1 MFESVKMTEEKI
13 LDFWERKKIPEK
25 ARNLRKGK
33 KKFFFMDGPPYATG
47 FIHLGTAKNKILK
60 DCYIRFFRMLGYDVW
75 DQPGYDTHGLPIEN
89 KVEKKLG
96 FKRKADI
103 EAFGIENFI
112 KECEKFATQF
122 IDVMNKQFANL
133 GVWMNWKNPYLTL
146 TNDYIEG
153 AWATFKKGF
162 EKGLLFK
169 GKYPVHVC
177 PHCETAVAYNEIEY
191 KKVSEQAIYVK
202 FKVEGKENEFL
213 LIWTTTPW
221 TLPANTGVM
230 AKPNADYVK
239 VKVND
244 EVLILAKDLAKTVL
258 SKVGIENYK
267 IIKTLKGKELEGLR
281 YKHPFPDLFP
291 FQKHLKNAHRVV
303 LSERYVTLDEG
314 TGLVHT
320 APGHGKEDY
329 EVGKESGLPIV
340 CPVKMDGSFDE
351 TCGKFSGIYVKDAD
365 KLIVEELKKRNL
377 LFHAETI
384 THDYPHCWRCKS
396 PLLLLTVEQWFFR
409 VTGMRDKLI
418 EENEKVNWVPEW
430 AKKRFRNW
438 LESLGDWPIS
448 RQRYWGIPLPIWICE
463 KCNEIKVVG
472 SREELNKVP
481 EDFHRPYIDEVIL
494 KCRKCGSNMKRI
506 PDVLDVW
513 FDSGVASWASL
524 GYPKEK
530 KLWKEL
536 WPADLNIEGVD
547 QIRGWW
553 NSQLITSVITFDKAP
568 YKNILFHGF
577 IYDEKGQPMSKS
589 LGNIVMPEEVI
600 DKYGRDVLRAFLLS
614 KPPWENLL
622 FKWKEV
628 EEIAKNFN
636 VIRNTFNFV
645 QTYVKEYPKQVEL
658 KVEDKWILS
667 KLNSLVKKCRDNFE
681 KLNGHE
687 AVQDILDFI
696 LNDFSRWYIKLIRER
711 VWPMYNGDDKQAAFY
726 TLINV
731 TEVVSELLA
740 PICPF
745 MAEEIYQNV
754 VKKFKDRLESVHLA
768 DYPKEEKKLMDKEL
782 EEQMS
787 LIKEIV
793 EASYAARQK
802 AKLKLRWPVKKIVIV
817 TKDKRVIEA
826 LKNLK
831 DVFIRMTNTKEVEA
845 ISKKPKGEFSSSE
858 FNLGEVLVDLTEDDE
873 IKQERLYRE
882 LTRQIQALRKKYR
895 FKVEEKIR
903 LTLNSDEKTNEVL
916 KKFVERFHKDVGAS
930 EVVIGKLEG
939 KFSGKLEFER
949 VEIEIK
955 FDRAE

>member
-1 MFESVKMTEEKI
+1 MFKSVKMIEEKI
-13 LDFWERKKIPEK
+13 LDFWEKKKIPEK
-25 ARNLRKGK
+25 ARNLRKEK

-112 KECEKFATQF
+112 KECEKFATEF
-122 IDVMNKQFANL
+122 IDVMNNQFANL
-133 GVWMNWKNPYLTL
+133 GVWMDWKNPYLTL

-153 AWATFKKGF
+153 AWATFKEGF
-162 EKGLLFK
+162 KKGLLFK
-169 GKYPVHVC
+169 GSYPVHVC

-191 KKVSEQAIYVK
+191 KKVSELAIYVK
-202 FKVEGKENEFL
+202 FKVKDKENEFL

-221 TLPANTGVM
+221 TLPGNTGIMV
-230 AKPNADYVK
+230 KPDADYVK
-239 VKVND
+239 VKVNG
-244 EVLILAKDLAKTVL
+244 EVLILAKDLVKTIL
-258 SKVGIENYK
+258 SKAGIKNYK
-267 IIKTLKGKELEGLR
+267 IVKTLRGKELEGLH
-281 YKHPFPDLFP
+281 YEHPFPDLFP
-291 FQKHLKNAHRVV
+291 FQKQLKNAHIVV

-329 EVGKESGLPIV
+329 EVGKKYGLPIV
-340 CPVKMDGSFDE
+340 CPVEMDGCFDE
-351 TCGKFSGIYVKDAD
+351 TCGKFAGMYVKDAD
-365 KLIVEELKKRNL
+365 KLIVEELKKRKL
-377 LFHAETI
+377 LFYEETI

-396 PLLLLTVEQWFFR
+396 PLLLLCAEQWFFR
-409 VTGMRDKLI
+409 VTGIRDKLI
-418 EENEKVNWVPEW
+418 EENERVNWVPNW
-430 AKKRFRNW
+430 AKKRFKNW

-448 RQRYWGIPLPIWICE
+448 RQRYWGIPLPIWVCE
-463 KCNEIKVVG
+463 KCDEIKVIG
-472 SREELNKVP
+472 SREELSKIP
-481 EDFHRPYIDEVIL
+481 EDFHRPYIDEVTL
-494 KCRKCGSNMKRI
+494 KCEKCEGIMRRI

-530 KLWKEL
+530 KLWEKL

-568 YKNILFHGF
+568 YRNILFHGF

-600 DKYGRDVLRAFLLS
+600 KKYGRDILRAFLLS
-614 KPPWENLL
+614 KPPWEKIL
-622 FKWKEV
+622 FKWREV

-636 VIRNTFNFV
+636 VIRNTFNFI
-645 QTYVKEYPKQVEL
+645 QIYVKEYPKQVKLE
-658 KVEDKWILS
+658 VEDKWIIS
-667 KLNSLVKKCRDNFE
+667 KLNSLVKKCRANFE

-696 LNDFSRWYIKLIRER
+696 LNDFSRWYIKLTRER
-711 VWPMYNGDDKQAAFY
+711 VWPMYDGKDKEAAFY
-726 TLINV
+726 TLLHV
-731 TEVVSELLA
+731 TEVISKLLA

-745 MAEEIYQNV
+745 MAEEIYQNI
-754 VKKFKDRLESVHLA
+754 VKKFEKLESIHLA
-768 DYPKEEKKLMDKEL
+768 NYPEEEKKLIDKKL

-817 TKDKRVIEA
+817 TKDKRIVEA
-826 LKNLK
+826 LKNLEE
-831 DVFIRMTNTKEVEA
+831 VFLRMANSKEVEVV
-845 ISKKPKGEFSSSE
+845 SRKPRGKFSISE
-858 FNLGEVLVDLTEDDE
+858 FDLGEVFVDLSEDEE

-882 LTRQIQALRKKYR
+882 LTRRVQALRKKHR

-903 LTLNSDEKTNEVL
+903 LALNSDKKTNEVL
-916 KKFVERFHKDVGAS
+916 KKFVKRLKKDVGAS
-930 EVVIGKLEG
+930 EVIIGKLEG
-939 KFSGKLEFER
+939 KYVGKLEFEK
-949 VEIEIK
+949 VEIEVK
-955 FDRAE
+955 FDKT